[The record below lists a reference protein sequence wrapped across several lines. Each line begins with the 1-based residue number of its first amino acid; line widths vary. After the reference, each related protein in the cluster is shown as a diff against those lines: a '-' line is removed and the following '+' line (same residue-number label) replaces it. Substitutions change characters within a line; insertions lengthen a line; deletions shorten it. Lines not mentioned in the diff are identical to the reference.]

1 MTAITRKYIRS
12 FIFPTTKNRFN
23 LLLIFLIIN
32 LSVSIVLRISLLVK
46 TMPDIGVDLTLSSLT
61 SMFFTGILFD
71 LVFYSYFI
79 IPFSLYLIILP
90 NRIFNHW
97 LHKCVLIILYI
108 AIIFGLYFSA
118 VAEWLFW
125 DEFGVRFNFISVDY
139 LIYRHEVANNIY
151 ESYPLLWIL
160 GGILLL
166 SIGTFLLVRKPI
178 LKAFLFTDIF
188 ANRLKI
194 GGVLLMLPFL
204 SYYFIDES
212 LKEISDNRY
221 INELASNGM
230 YQFFSA
236 FRHNTLDYDIFYV
249 NNDNDEMS
257 NVLRNVVKTNNS
269 TFINNNTFDITR
281 NINSSGRKNNYNIIL
296 ISVESLSSK
305 FLGSFGSNDNITP
318 HLDDLSRQGI
328 LFTNFYATG
337 TRTVRGLEALTLS
350 IPPTPGRSVVKR
362 ENNDRLFSLGYV
374 LKKKGY
380 TAKYFYG
387 GYTYFDNMKSFF
399 TGNGYSVIDKS
410 DFTESEISFSNAWGM
425 ADEDLYNRVVKE
437 ASIEYNN
444 SKPFFYHVMTTSNH
458 RPYTY
463 PGGKI
468 DIPSGTSRFGAV
480 KYTDYA
486 IKQFM
491 ENSKKQPWFDNT
503 LFVIVADHCA
513 NSAGKSA
520 LPADR
525 YQIPLIVYAPKL
537 IRPKIID
544 TLSSQIDVAPT
555 ILGLLNISYES
566 QFFGKDILKM
576 PKNEG
581 RALIGNYQRLGL
593 FENNTLSY
601 LSPQKKVTIVN
612 MALNMPFTKEWVKK
626 DEKKQ
631 DLIARN
637 VAYYQ
642 GANYILKNNINRYD

>member
-1 MTAITRKYIRS
+1 MTAITRKHNKSLFLI
-12 FIFPTTKNRFN
+12 TTKNRFN

-97 LHKCVLIILYI
+97 LHKCVLIILYV
-108 AIIFGLYFSA
+108 AVIFGLYFSA

-178 LKAFLFTDIF
+178 LKAFLFTDTS

-236 FRHNTLDYDIFYV
+236 FRHNTLDYDMFYV
-249 NNDNDEMS
+249 NNDNDKMS
-257 NVLRNVVKTNNS
+257 SVLRNVVKTSNS

-281 NINSSGRKNNYNIIL
+281 NINSSGRENNYNIIL

-305 FLGSFGSNDNITP
+305 FLGSFGSNYNITP

-362 ENNDRLFSLGYV
+362 ENNDRLFSLGHV
-374 LKKKGY
+374 LQKKGY
-380 TAKYFYG
+380 SAKYFYG

-410 DFTESEISFSNAWGM
+410 DFTENEISFSNAWGM

-437 ASIEYNN
+437 ASIEHHNN
-444 SKPFFYHVMTTSNH
+444 KPFFYHIMTTSNH

-463 PGGKI
+463 PDGKI

-486 IKQFM
+486 INQFM

-520 LPADR
+520 LPTSR
-525 YQIPLIVYAPKL
+525 YQIPLIVYASKF

-566 QFFGKDILKM
+566 RFFGKDILKM
-576 PKNEG
+576 KKNEG

-612 MALNMPFTKEWVKK
+612 IGLSQELAKK

-631 DLIARN
+631 DLVARN